1 MFKLQSSSISK
12 SQALKLNAFFPPLI
26 FKLHGC
32 FNQNP
37 SVMLQVLEREGDHGY
52 RVFFPF
58 VSTPRP
64 LEMLADL
71 QTVANNVLRWSIIG
85 PAM

>member
-32 FNQNP
+32 FDQNP

-58 VSTPRP
+58 FTPRH
-64 LEMLADL
+64 LEIFADL
-71 QTVANNVLRWSIIG
+71 QIAKIVEMHR
-85 PAM
+85 